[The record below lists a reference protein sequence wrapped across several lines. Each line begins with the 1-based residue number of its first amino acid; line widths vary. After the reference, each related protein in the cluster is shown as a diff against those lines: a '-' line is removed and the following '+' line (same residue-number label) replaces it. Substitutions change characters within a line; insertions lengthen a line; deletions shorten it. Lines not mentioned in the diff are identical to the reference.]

1 MTFRS
6 SIFYTTTIDPKV
18 KN

>member
-6 SIFYTTTIDPKV
+6 ERH
-18 KN
+18 

>member
-6 SIFYTTTIDPKV
+6 SISTVY
-18 KN
+18 

>member
-6 SIFYTTTIDPKV
+6 
-18 KN
+18 